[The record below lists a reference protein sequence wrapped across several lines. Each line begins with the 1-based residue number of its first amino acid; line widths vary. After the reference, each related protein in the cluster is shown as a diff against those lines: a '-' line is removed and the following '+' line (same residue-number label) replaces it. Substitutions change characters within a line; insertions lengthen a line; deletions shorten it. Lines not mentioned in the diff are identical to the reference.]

1 MASSGTYDFNLDI
14 DEVIQEAT
22 EMIGGEQTLGHTP
35 QSARRSIN
43 LLLNDWQNRGVLL
56 WSTFTTAITVAT
68 STTTYDLADSVSDAL
83 IITVK
88 ASASATETQLTRI
101 SYEEYNVLPN
111 KSQTGRPTQY
121 SIKRNVNNPT
131 IYLYPIPDNST
142 EILTVEAIRQLED
155 VNKSA
160 AQNADIPKRFLPCLT
175 YGLAHQLAQ
184 KRPGVTDARIAML
197 KLSYEETFKRA
208 MEEDKE
214 RASIYFKPKLGY
226 I

>member
-68 STTTYDLADSVSDAL
+68 STTTYDLADSVNDAL
-83 IITVK
+83 IVTVK
-88 ASASATETQLTRI
+88 ASAAATETQLTRI

-197 KLSYEETFKRA
+197 KTSYEETFKRA

-214 RASIYFKPKLGY
+214 RASIYFKPKIGY
-226 I
+226 V